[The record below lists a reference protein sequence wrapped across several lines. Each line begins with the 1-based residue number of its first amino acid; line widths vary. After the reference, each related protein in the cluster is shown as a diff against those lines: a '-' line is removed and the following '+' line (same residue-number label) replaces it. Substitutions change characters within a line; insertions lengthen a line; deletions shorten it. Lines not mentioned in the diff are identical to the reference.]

1 MRRIISLWLPRFA
14 TDRLSRITPAL
25 RDKPFVLVQERQA
38 RLCLS
43 ALNNLAERAGL
54 APHMALANARAIMPS
69 ITVHPA
75 MPNADGKMLA
85 QLAQWC
91 GRYSPWTSTGK
102 ENDPELSLE
111 GAGGAG
117 IWLDATGCAHLFGGE
132 DAMLADM
139 VGRLEKLGFTARA
152 AMTDTLGSA
161 WAVSRF
167 SSNDA
172 WKIVPPGEIRAALAP
187 LAIAAL
193 RLPPATVLA
202 LHEVGL
208 RYIGDLIDMP
218 RGPLAARFEKEV
230 RLRLDAALGQTAE
243 PLSPILPTTPLIA
256 RLTFAE
262 PIGHRDDIAAA
273 TSKLLDKLCITMEK
287 LGQGA
292 RRLVLSVYRPDG
304 STARITIGT
313 ARANREPR
321 HLLRLFAEHLDEI
334 DPEFGI
340 DEMTLF
346 AAIAEPMTANQ
357 SNLQRG
363 AAAQSTDSYNAV
375 IDRLTNRLGIHNVRR
390 THFRKSHIPERA
402 AGFIPVGKAK
412 LVQTDQRDADTP
424 RPLRLL
430 RPPEQ
435 VEAVVESTNGP
446 PVLFRWR
453 RILHH
458 VTSYE
463 GPERIAP
470 EWWPSDAE
478 SPRDYYRVENEVGQ
492 RFWLYR
498 NGETSWFL
506 HGVFG

>member
-1 MRRIISLWLPRFA
+1 
-14 TDRLSRITPAL
+14 
-25 RDKPFVLVQERQA
+25 
-38 RLCLS
+38 
-43 ALNNLAERAGL
+43 
-54 APHMALANARAIMPS
+54 MALANARAIMPT

-75 MPNADGKMLA
+75 ALNADGKMLA

-91 GRYSPWTSTGK
+91 GRYSPWISTGT

-132 DAMLADM
+132 YVMLADM
-139 VGRLEKLGFTARA
+139 VDRLEKLGFTARA
-152 AMTDTLGSA
+152 AMADTPGGA
-161 WAVSRF
+161 WAVARF
-167 SSNDA
+167 SPEDA
-172 WKIVPPGEIRAALAP
+172 WKIVPPGQTRAALAP
-187 LAIAAL
+187 LTISAL

-202 LHEVGL
+202 LHEIGL
-208 RYIGDLIDMP
+208 RYIGDLLDMP

-230 RLRLDAALGQTAE
+230 RLRLDAALGKTAE
-243 PLSPILPTTPLIA
+243 PLSPTLPKTPLIA
-256 RLTFAE
+256 RLAFAE
-262 PIGHRDDIAAA
+262 PIGHRDDISAA
-273 TSKLLDKLCITMEK
+273 TSKLLDTLCITMEK
-287 LGQGA
+287 IGHGA

-304 STARITIGT
+304 STARIAIGT
-313 ARANREPR
+313 ARANREPQ
-321 HLLRLFAEHLDEI
+321 HLLHLFIEHLDEI

-346 AAIAEPMTANQ
+346 AAITEPMAANQ

-363 AAAQSTDSYNAV
+363 AATQSTDSYNAV
-375 IDRLTNRLGIHNVRR
+375 IDRLTNRLGTRNVRR
-390 THFRKSHIPERA
+390 THFKESHIPECA
-402 AGFIPVGKAK
+402 AGFIPVGKTK
-412 LVQTDQRDADTP
+412 PVQTDQRGADTP

-435 VEAVVESTNGP
+435 VEAVAEGTKGP

-458 VTSYE
+458 VTSCE

-470 EWWPSDAE
+470 EWWRSDTE
-478 SPRDYYRVENEVGQ
+478 SPRDYYRVENEAGQ

>member
-1 MRRIISLWLPRFA
+1 M
-14 TDRLSRITPAL
+14 SRITPAL

-54 APHMALANARAIMPS
+54 APHMALANARAIMPA
-69 ITVHPA
+69 ITIHPA
-75 MPNADGKMLA
+75 APAADGKMLA

-91 GRYSPWTSTGK
+91 GRYSPWTSTGA
-102 ENDPELSLE
+102 ENSPELSLE

-139 VGRLEKLGFTARA
+139 VGRIETLGFTARA
-152 AMTDTLGSA
+152 AMADTLGGA
-161 WAVSRF
+161 WAVARF

-172 WKIVPPGEIRAALAP
+172 WKVIPPGETRAALAP

-208 RYIGDLIDMP
+208 RYIGDLLDMP

-230 RLRLDAALGQTAE
+230 RFRLDAALGRTAE
-243 PLSPILPTTPLIA
+243 PLSPILPKTPLIA
-256 RLTFAE
+256 RLAFAE

-273 TSKLLDKLCITMEK
+273 TSKLLDTLCATMEK
-287 LGQGA
+287 VGQGA
-292 RRLVLSVYRPDG
+292 RRLVLAIYRPDG

-313 ARANREPR
+313 ARANREPQ

-340 DEMTLF
+340 DEMTLV
-346 AAIAEPMTANQ
+346 AATAEPMTADQ
-357 SNLQRG
+357 TNLQRG
-363 AAAQSTDSYNAV
+363 ATVQSTDSYNAV
-375 IDRLTNRLGIHNVRR
+375 IDRLTNRLGPRNVRR
-390 THFRKSHIPERA
+390 TQFRESHIPERA
-402 AGFIPVGKAK
+402 AGFIPVGKTYPT
-412 LVQTDQRDADTP
+412 QTDQQDTDTP

-435 VEAVVESTNGP
+435 VEAVAETTDGP

-453 RILHH
+453 RVLHH
-458 VTSYE
+458 ITSYE

-470 EWWPSDAE
+470 EWWRSDTE
-478 SPRDYYRVENEVGQ
+478 NSRDYYRVENETGQ

-498 NGETSWFL
+498 NSGASWFL

>member
-1 MRRIISLWLPRFA
+1 M
-14 TDRLSRITPAL
+14 SRITPAL

-69 ITVHPA
+69 LTIHPA
-75 MPNADGKMLA
+75 APAADGKMLA

-91 GRYSPWTSTGK
+91 GRYSPWTSTGT

-139 VGRLEKLGFTARA
+139 VGRIETLGFTARA
-152 AMTDTLGSA
+152 AMAETLGGA
-161 WAVSRF
+161 WAVARF

-172 WKIVPPGEIRAALAP
+172 WKVILPGETRAALAP

-208 RYIGDLIDMP
+208 RYIGDLLDMP
-218 RGPLAARFEKEV
+218 RGPLVARFEKDV
-230 RLRLDAALGQTAE
+230 RLRLDAALGRTAE
-243 PLSPILPTTPLIA
+243 PLSPILPKTPLIA
-256 RLTFAE
+256 RLAFAE

-273 TSKLLDKLCITMEK
+273 TSKLLDSLCATMEK
-287 LGQGA
+287 VGQGA

-304 STARITIGT
+304 SAARITIGT
-313 ARANREPR
+313 ARANREPQ

-340 DEMTLF
+340 DEMTLV
-346 AAIAEPMTANQ
+346 AATAEPMTADQ
-357 SNLQRG
+357 SNLQR
-363 AAAQSTDSYNAV
+363 AATAQSTDSYNAV
-375 IDRLTNRLGIHNVRR
+375 IDRLTNRLGSRNVRR
-390 THFRKSHIPERA
+390 THFRESHIPEHA
-402 AGFIPVGKAK
+402 AGFIPVGKIHPI
-412 LVQTDQRDADTP
+412 QTDQRDTDTP

-430 RPPEQ
+430 RPAEQ
-435 VEAVVESTNGP
+435 VEAVAESTDGP

-453 RILHH
+453 RVLHH
-458 VTSYE
+458 ITSYE
-463 GPERIAP
+463 GPERVAP
-470 EWWPSDAE
+470 EWWRSDTE
-478 SPRDYYRVENEVGQ
+478 NPRDYYRVENETGQ

-498 NGETSWFL
+498 NSETSWFL